1 MNVLTNKGYIIVNKI
16 LIRKLGLECAI
27 LIGELCSEYSYWEK
41 YNKLENGFF
50 YSTRENIFNNTGI
63 SNYYQRK
70 AIAKLVQRKIVIE
83 KYEGI
88 PHKIWYTLNFDKL
101 YEILNF
107 DKETTD

>member
-63 SNYYQRK
+63 SSYYQRK
-70 AIAKLVQRKIVIE
+70 AIAKLIQRKIVIE

-107 DKETTD
+107 DKENTD